1 MEGLLRGQLDKN
13 TQLVDENMEHSR
25 DLGKKE
31 ILIGNLRQQIAQL
44 RAKVGGGDALLQ
56 AQSELGQQAIT
67 LKSDLVKE
75 NDVPPSQYQIEAF
88 KKAVTETDTLRTT
101 LDKFK
106 HQSRNQKLLADQEIR
121 QLNSQIAM
129 MRDDI
134 CTELEAKEA
143 ENRALAEGAAGLQ
156 DRLKALAAAYAA
168 QKGEVEQA
176 AAVAER
182 AVRDAE
188 KHKSQL
194 EYLRSW
200 NKDMLRKEDAEAQR
214 KQKQRAKLRDCVA
227 FSIDCS

>member
-1 MEGLLRGQLDKN
+1 M
-13 TQLVDENMEHSR
+13 
-25 DLGKKE
+25 
-31 ILIGNLRQQIAQL
+31 
-44 RAKVGGGDALLQ
+44 Q

-88 KKAVTETDTLRTT
+88 MKAVTEADTLRTT